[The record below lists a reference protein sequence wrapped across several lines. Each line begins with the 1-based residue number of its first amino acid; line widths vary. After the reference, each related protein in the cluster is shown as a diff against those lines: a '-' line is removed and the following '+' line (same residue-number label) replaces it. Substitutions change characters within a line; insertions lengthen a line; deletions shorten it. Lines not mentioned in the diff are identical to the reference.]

1 MASANV
7 TVDLHLQRNV
17 ETWLAPSS
25 PQLHTGCNKYVAP
38 DACLHAAEALCG
50 LVCAPLLSYTA
61 CSVTADD
68 RCGSGSLRHA
78 CPKGVYV
85 APVPDEPLLWSG
97 TLFVRKGKW
106 RPLFDA
112 CLLPRTRSYHST
124 FPGPYASAILRF
136 QIAFADNYPRRP
148 PVITFQSDVFHP
160 LVTPLTTYTY
170 STRDSGAGAD
180 PQSAADEQRLPP
192 GGLSLRHGFP
202 EWFEAGNGTT
212 EHEVPHVSDGVE
224 QHPSAD
230 HRRPP
235 HVVELLQYLRIAF
248 DTEEVL
254 DSIPLDAAAN
264 AGAWHAW
271 RSYRAKSISRA
282 TPIARAPGEVKQPSI
297 ERSLSP
303 RQQPGGARRPG
314 EWNWQGVWEDRV
326 RKSIQAS
333 VSEPVLFGGD
343 GHDVVRSC
351 THGGRVVLY
360 TDDIHTSDQLSQ
372 ARARCR

>member
-1 MASANV
+1 MHARKAY
-7 TVDLHLQRNV
+7 
-17 ETWLAPSS
+17 TWRLS
-25 PQLHTGCNKYVAP
+25 PMSLCSGAARCLCAKVRKLFDGC
-38 DACLHAAEALCG
+38 L
-50 LVCAPLLSYTA
+50 
-61 CSVTADD
+61 
-68 RCGSGSLRHA
+68 
-78 CPKGVYV
+78 
-85 APVPDEPLLWSG
+85 LLWQ
-97 TLFVRKGKW
+97 
-106 RPLFDA
+106 
-112 CLLPRTRSYHST
+112 TRSYHLTS
-124 FPGPYASAILRF
+124 PGPYATAILRF
-136 QIAFADNYPRRP
+136 QIAFADDHPQRP

-202 EWFEAGNGTT
+202 ELFETAGAMGNDVTD
-212 EHEVPHVSDGVE
+212 HEVSQAGDGME
-224 QHPSAD
+224 RRPSAQ
-230 HRRPP
+230 HQRPP

-271 RSYRAKSISRA
+271 RSFRAKSASRA
-282 TPIARAPGEVKQPSI
+282 TSVARSAGELKQTSM

-326 RKSIQAS
+326 RKSIHAS
-333 VSEPVLFGGD
+333 LSDPALYGGEKN
-343 GHDVVRSC
+343 DVVSLSMLM
-351 THGGRVVLY
+351 RVRCLLI
-360 TDDIHTSDQLSQ
+360 TPSTPDQLLENG
-372 ARARCR
+372 ARRRRPASPRLKGVLPIEQDVYVLLSIRYVASFAHWVWGGP

>member
-1 MASANV
+1 M
-7 TVDLHLQRNV
+7 
-17 ETWLAPSS
+17 
-25 PQLHTGCNKYVAP
+25 
-38 DACLHAAEALCG
+38 
-50 LVCAPLLSYTA
+50 
-61 CSVTADD
+61 
-68 RCGSGSLRHA
+68 
-78 CPKGVYV
+78 
-85 APVPDEPLLWSG
+85 
-97 TLFVRKGKW
+97 
-106 RPLFDA
+106 
-112 CLLPRTRSYHST
+112 
-124 FPGPYASAILRF
+124 
-136 QIAFADNYPRRP
+136 
-148 PVITFQSDVFHP
+148 ITFQSDVFHP

-202 EWFEAGNGTT
+202 EWFEASGAGSNEAM
-212 EHEVPHVSDGVE
+212 EHDVSQNSDGVE
-224 QHPSAD
+224 NSSSAE

-271 RSYRAKSISRA
+271 KSYRSKSTSRA
-282 TPIARAPGEVKQPSI
+282 TTSVARSGEAKRSSL

-333 VSEPVLFGGD
+333 VSETVLFGD
-343 GHDVVRSC
+343 NTNNNNDVVRSAMLR
-351 THGGRVVLY
+351 TIDVSRILMMWNNV
-360 TDDIHTSDQLSQ
+360 DQLFQGRTRRPRS
-372 ARARCR
+372 ASSRSARCHVEGAYHGNASTLLTSHMFHSFRLKV